1 LHLLVCL
8 LTLILCRYQIT
19 VLELIVQKSFE
30 RQNIKWSHQI
40 HEVKECQIF
49 GINAPNGHNLS
60 EDTEYASQA
69 ALWGIEVSLIT
80 LLGL

>member
-1 LHLLVCL
+1 
-8 LTLILCRYQIT
+8 

-30 RQNIKWSHQI
+30 RQNIKWSHQM
-40 HEVKECQIF
+40 HEVKECKIL

-60 EDTEYASQA
+60 EDIEYASQA

-80 LLGL
+80 LPGL

>member
-1 LHLLVCL
+1 M
-8 LTLILCRYQIT
+8 
-19 VLELIVQKSFE
+19 
-30 RQNIKWSHQI
+30 
-40 HEVKECQIF
+40 HEVKECQIL

-80 LLGL
+80 LPGL